1 MWCKISSLIAA
12 VTLALKEMHFPAA
25 RDEILTHVDE
35 RFVEGWMVRKFLDRS
50 LTERSYSSL
59 YEVLRDVTDW
69 VEKQG

>member
-1 MWCKISSLIAA
+1 LWCKVSSLIAA

-35 RFVEGWMVRKFLDRS
+35 RVVEGWEVRKFLDRS

-59 YEVLRDVTDW
+59 HEVLRDVTDW
-69 VEKQG
+69 IEKQG

>member
-1 MWCKISSLIAA
+1 MWCKVSSLIAA

-35 RFVEGWMVRKFLDRS
+35 RVVEGWEVRKFLDRS

-59 YEVLRDVTDW
+59 YEVLRDLTDW